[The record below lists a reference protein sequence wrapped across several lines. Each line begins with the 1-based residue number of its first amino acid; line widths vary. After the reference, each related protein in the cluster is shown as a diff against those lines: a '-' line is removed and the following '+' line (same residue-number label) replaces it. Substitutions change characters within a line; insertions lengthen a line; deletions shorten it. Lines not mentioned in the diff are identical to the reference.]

1 MSKTRVLVVDDSVV
15 VRRLLTD
22 ILSAEPDMDVSTAAN
37 ASLALAKLEQ
47 VVPDVITLDV
57 ELPDM
62 NGLDLLAEIRRRFS
76 KMPVIMFSSFTQKA
90 AATTLDALARGA
102 ADYVAKPA
110 AGTREESTA
119 LVRAQL
125 VPKIRALVP
134 RFPTSSGALKAAA
147 AAPKVASSEF
157 APAASISVIAI
168 GCSTGGPN
176 ALAELFQSVPA
187 NLDVPIVLV
196 QHMPPLFT
204 RLLAERLTYSCP
216 PTFSEGRAGDVLEP
230 GRVYIAPG
238 DYHMRVVREGTRVQ
252 LALDQGPQENSCRPA
267 VDVLFRSVAEVF
279 AERTLAM
286 VLTGMGQ
293 DGLRGVEQVR
303 ARGGRVLV
311 QDEASS
317 VVWGMPGFIAKA
329 GLADAVLTIPE
340 LAAQLVRHGR
350 RAAISKENSSCA
362 G

>member
-1 MSKTRVLVVDDSVV
+1 MTKTRVLVVDDSVV

-22 ILSAEPDMDVSTAAN
+22 ILSAEPDIEVSSAATAA
-37 ASLALAKLEQ
+37 LALAKLEQ

-62 NGLDLLAEIRRRFS
+62 NGLELLEEIRRRV
-76 KMPVIMFSSFTQKA
+76 KVPVIMFSSLTQKA

-110 AGTREESTA
+110 GGTREESSA

-125 VPKIRALVP
+125 VPKIRALAP
-134 RFPTSSGALKAAA
+134 RFPASSGTMKAAA
-147 AAPKVASSEF
+147 PVTKRSSDERVF
-157 APAASISVIAI
+157 GSSVGIIAI

-176 ALAELFQSVPA
+176 ALAELFQAVPA
-187 NLDVPIVLV
+187 DIDVPIVIV

-204 RLLAERLTYSCP
+204 RLLAERLTSSCP
-216 PTFSEGRAGDVLEP
+216 LTFSEGRAGDVLEA

-238 DYHMRVVREGTRVQ
+238 DYHMRLVREGARVV

-267 VDVLFRSVAEVF
+267 VDVLFRSVAELF
-279 AERTLAM
+279 GDRTLAM

-293 DGLRGVEQVR
+293 DGLRGVEQIR
-303 ARGGRVLV
+303 ARGGRIMV
-311 QDEASS
+311 QNEASS

-340 LAAQLVRHGR
+340 LAAQLVRYGR
-350 RAAISKENSSCA
+350 KLIPGKEATRNV